1 MMAEAFS
8 DPLAVIRNSVSDPE
22 IFEKFDIFV
31 KSAEEVDY
39 ERLFEDVDQTDYSL
53 GDWVEAMVG
62 FDAWLEAEDVN
73 LRPFSEMVG
82 YIHCCTMAAPQT
94 ISLANL
100 KVIVIQSLT
109 DFGFDAVSD
118 PQL

>member
-1 MMAEAFS
+1 MNSGSSA
-8 DPLAVIRNSVSDPE
+8 PLEVIRREAPNAE
-22 IFEKFDIFV
+22 IFENFAKFV
-31 KSAEEVDY
+31 KAADKVDFD
-39 ERLFEDVDQTDYSL
+39 RLFEGVDASDCSL
-53 GDWVEAMVG
+53 GDWTEALVG
-62 FDAWLEAEDVN
+62 FDAWLAENQVAQ
-73 LRPFSEMVG
+73 RPFGEMVG

-94 ISLANL
+94 VSSGNL